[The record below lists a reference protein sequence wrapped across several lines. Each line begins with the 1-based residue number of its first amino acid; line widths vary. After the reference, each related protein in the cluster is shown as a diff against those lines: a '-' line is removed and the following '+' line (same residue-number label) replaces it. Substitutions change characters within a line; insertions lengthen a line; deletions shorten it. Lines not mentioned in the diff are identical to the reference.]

1 MTVPTRHDAASA
13 LTATPALPPTRDL
26 VEALVRVTE
35 HVSDIFLSPM
45 RPPEVKAKG
54 RIISASK
61 AGLPAL
67 LPEDTRRIGNDLIGN
82 RPTIL
87 PRLEAE
93 GSCAFSLFFARLGR
107 FRVNIF
113 SQRGSYAITLRVI
126 PDPPALT
133 FESLQLPPQ
142 LGRLVEL
149 RSGLVIAC
157 GPAGSGKSSTLTA
170 VLSRINEEKQVHI
183 VTIEDPIE
191 FQFRHRMATVLQRE
205 LHRDVPSFP
214 QALRSA
220 LRYPPHVILL
230 SAIPDRETLDL
241 ALEAADCGHLVFASL
256 HTPDASRTV
265 DHLLRMFSPEEAA
278 GARLRLARSLR
289 AIVAQRLLMR
299 LDRPGEAAVF
309 EILFSSPRVCEC
321 IAVGEDNVMRLTQAI
336 REGTRHGM
344 QCFEDEVRKLERAG
358 VIAPS
363 SDGDEL
369 FGDGFPVHPAPRE
382 TLGGPARRIE
392 PPHFPGQK
400 LP

>member
-1 MTVPTRHDAASA
+1 M
-13 LTATPALPPTRDL
+13 
-26 VEALVRVTE
+26 RVTE

-45 RPPEVKAKG
+45 RPPEVRANG

-61 AGLPAL
+61 SGMPTL
-67 LPEDTRRIGNDLIGN
+67 LPEDTRRIVNDLIGN

-93 GSCAFSLFFARLGR
+93 GSCAISLFYARLGR

-126 PDPPALT
+126 PDPPALS

-142 LGRLVEL
+142 LGLLAEL
-149 RSGLVIAC
+149 RSGLVIAS

-170 VLSRINEEKQVHI
+170 LLSRINEEKQIHI

-230 SAIPDRETLDL
+230 STIPDRETLDL
-241 ALEAADCGHLVFASL
+241 ALEAADCGHLVLASL

-265 DHLLRMFSPEEAA
+265 GHLLRMFSPAEEPS
-278 GARLRLARSLR
+278 ARVRLARSLR
-289 AIVAQRLLMR
+289 AIVSQRLLLR
-299 LDRPGEAAVF
+299 LDRPGEVAIF
-309 EILFSSPRVCEC
+309 EILFSSPRVREC
-321 IAVGEDNVMRLTQAI
+321 IAVGEDNVMRLSQAI
-336 REGTRHGM
+336 REGSRHGM

-358 VIAPS
+358 IIASEPES
-363 SDGDEL
+363 EEL
-369 FGDGFPVHPAPRE
+369 FGDWLPAHPVPARTPGPQAPAVDRARNSNPAPPTPTR
-382 TLGGPARRIE
+382 
-392 PPHFPGQK
+392 K
-400 LP
+400 SY

>member
-1 MTVPTRHDAASA
+1 MTAPTTHDAASA

-142 LGRLVEL
+142 LGRLAEL
-149 RSGLVIAC
+149 RSGLVIAG

-265 DHLLRMFSPEEAA
+265 DHLLRMFSPAEA
-278 GARLRLARSLR
+278 GSARLRLARSLR

-299 LDRPGEAAVF
+299 LDRPGEVGVF
-309 EILFSSPRVCEC
+309 EILFSSPRVREC
-321 IAVGEDNVMRLTQAI
+321 ISVGEDNVMRLTQAI
-336 REGTRHGM
+336 REGARHGM
-344 QCFEDEVRKLERAG
+344 QCFEDEMRKLEHAG
-358 VIAPS
+358 VIAPEP
-363 SDGDEL
+363 DGDEL
-369 FGDGFPVHPAPRE
+369 FGDGIPVHPAPRE
-382 TLGGPARRIE
+382 TLGAPARKLE
-392 PPHFPGQK
+392 PPHFTGQK